1 MRKLKRNLRHKAEP
15 RQTIK
20 SSQQIPEIPPSAGP
34 EFGSRRVE
42 LEQMIRQQF
51 PEKGKE
57 ERVRRSL
64 KALKEMRENPLG
76 AGLDLETIKKI
87 AEDPDLWDY

>member
-1 MRKLKRNLRHKAEP
+1 
-15 RQTIK
+15 
-20 SSQQIPEIPPSAGP
+20 
-34 EFGSRRVE
+34 
-42 LEQMIRQQF
+42 MIRQQF